1 MARAKFKTLTEQ
13 MFYIL
18 LCMKEECRGMD
29 ILETVRKMTEGR
41 VNIGSGTLYDLLE
54 QFVEE
59 EIIAETK
66 AEGRR
71 RSYIITDKGKE
82 MLAGEYERLRRQA
95 VDYEMIFRKEQSNV

>member
-41 VNIGSGTLYDLLE
+41 VNVGSGTLYDLLE

-59 EIIAETK
+59 EIIVETR

-71 RSYIITDKGKE
+71 KSYIITEKGKE
-82 MLAGEYERLRRQA
+82 MLGAEYERLRRQA
-95 VDYEMIFRKEQSNV
+95 SDYEMIFGKEQSK

>member
-29 ILETVRKMTEGR
+29 ILETVRKMTDGR
-41 VNIGSGTLYDLLE
+41 VSVGSGTLYDLLE

-59 EIIAETK
+59 EIIVETK

-71 RSYIITDKGKE
+71 KSYIITEKGKE
-82 MLAGEYERLRRQA
+82 MLDAEYERLRRQA
-95 VDYEMIFRKEQSNV
+95 SDYEMIFGKEQSK